1 MVLAIKLSVP
11 LHHMARKKKN
21 KTRRG
26 CKNTL
31 AYNILGVFGKNPH
44 RAINYKQVAHT
55 LGIKDKASKNLVDQ
69 LMFDLVSS
77 GEIKEVKKGK
87 YKLSHD
93 NIARFAQKYIT
104 GRVDMKNTGKAYV
117 INDEG
122 GDDIFI
128 QSNNTYHALHNDHVK
143 VMLFPQRKN
152 RKPEGQIIE
161 IIKRSKDQY
170 VGIIEVSKSYAFLVP
185 DNENIPVDIFI
196 PENKLKGAED
206 GQKVVARITEWPEH
220 SKNPFGEVT
229 HVLGEPGDHNV
240 EMESILAEYNVP
252 FTFPRQAERE
262 TDNIPEEIEKQEIK
276 KRRDFRKTLT
286 ITIDPEDA
294 KDFDDALSL
303 QKLDNGNFEIGIHIA
318 DVSHYVKR
326 NSDIDKEAFRRAT
339 SVYLVDRVIP
349 MLPEKLSNMVCSLRP
364 DEEKLCFSAVFEM
377 DEKAKVVKE
386 WFGKT
391 IIKSNRRFNYEEV
404 QEIIEKKDG
413 EFVEEILILNDL
425 AVKLRDDRFK
435 KGSINFKSQEVKF
448 KLDENGVPL
457 SVYLKE
463 QKDSNKLIEDF
474 MLLANRKVAEFIGK
488 RKGKEKPKTF
498 VYRVHDTP
506 TPEKLSTFIEF
517 VSKLGYKMNL
527 QDDRSLAKSFNNLFR
542 QIEGKGEEHMIEAIA
557 IRTMAKA
564 EYSTDNIG
572 HYGLAFSYYTHFT
585 SPIRRYPD
593 LEVHRLLFD
602 YLNGKPSANKVE
614 EEDMCQ
620 HASEMERNAVEAER
634 DSVKFKQAEYLLDK
648 IGQEFEG
655 LISGVS
661 KWGIYV
667 ELLGNK
673 CEGMIRL
680 RDLQDDF
687 YYLDEDNYQV
697 IGQRH
702 GNTYKL
708 GDQVRIRVKR
718 IDLSK
723 KQMDFELV

>member
-1 MVLAIKLSVP
+1 M
-11 LHHMARKKKN
+11 
-21 KTRRG
+21 
-26 CKNTL
+26 
-31 AYNILGVFGKNPH
+31 AYNVLGVLGKNPH
-44 RAINYKQVAHT
+44 RALNYKQVAHA
-55 LGIKDKASKNLVDQ
+55 LGIKDTASKKMVDQ

-77 GEIKEVKKGK
+77 GEIDEVKKGK
-87 YKLSHD
+87 YKLSPD
-93 NIARFAQKYIT
+93 NNVRFAQKYIT

-143 VMLFPQRKN
+143 VMLFPHRKN

-170 VGIIEVSKSYAFLVP
+170 VGIIQVSASYAFLVP

-196 PENKLKGAED
+196 PDKKLKEAKD

-252 FTFPRQAERE
+252 LAFPKKAEQE
-262 TDNIPEEIEKQEIK
+262 AGNVSEGIDKQEVK

-303 QKLDNGNFEIGIHIA
+303 RKLDNGNFEVGIHIA
-318 DVSHYVKR
+318 DVSHYVKP
-326 NSDIDKEAFRRAT
+326 NSEIDKEAFRRAT

-349 MLPEKLSNMVCSLRP
+349 MLPEKLSNIVCSLRP
-364 DEEKLCFSAVFEM
+364 DEEKLCFSAVFEV
-377 DEKAKVVKE
+377 DKNAKVVKE

-404 QEIIEKKDG
+404 QETIENKEGD
-413 EFVEEILILNDL
+413 FADEILILNDL
-425 AVKLRDDRFK
+425 ATKLRDSRFK

-448 KLDENGVPL
+448 KLDEKGVPL

-463 QKDSNKLIEDF
+463 QKESNKLIEEF

-602 YLNGKPSANKVE
+602 YLNGKPSTNKAE

-667 ELLGNK
+667 ELNGNK

-687 YYLDEDNYQV
+687 YYLDEDNYRV
-697 IGQRH
+697 IGQRY
-702 GNTYKL
+702 GNSYKL